1 MINIVRPQYKD
12 YNVSFKAHYPKN
24 WFIVE
29 KIIKEYANWGF
40 KSATDLEMRVPNKLQ
55 RDEGFNREFFINN
68 SNRKVYVDTNKQA
81 LNSYVKQKQLLTYKI
96 SSIQK
101 FIEYY
106 RSEILPRL
114 YFEKEDDY
122 YLAMKEIVKRYGFAN
137 CFECASLLHFELNKL
152 GIPNRIIQD
161 LNIDHCFVVVNRKEP
176 FITYKHGKKGEFIAD
191 LWLKKTY
198 KSVQEAQLDFNNRLG
213 GANKYNLLIDSN
225 ETGAN
230 ILNRPLT
237 QKEKAHNEKLIN
249 SLIDDWSFLE
259 KNAKVALTN
268 GKFDEFKT
276 SPSEEIIE
284 KYFNNLAHLHYYYA
298 RNRRKNKIT

>member
-1 MINIVRPQYKD
+1 M
-12 YNVSFKAHYPKN
+12 
-24 WFIVE
+24 
-29 KIIKEYANWGF
+29 
-40 KSATDLEMRVPNKLQ
+40 
-55 RDEGFNREFFINN
+55 
-68 SNRKVYVDTNKQA
+68 
-81 LNSYVKQKQLLTYKI
+81 
-96 SSIQK
+96 
-101 FIEYY
+101 
-106 RSEILPRL
+106 
-114 YFEKEDDY
+114 
-122 YLAMKEIVKRYGFAN
+122 
-137 CFECASLLHFELNKL
+137 
-152 GIPNRIIQD
+152 
-161 LNIDHCFVVVNRKEP
+161 
-176 FITYKHGKKGEFIAD
+176 
-191 LWLKKTY
+191 
-198 KSVQEAQLDFNNRLG
+198 DFNNRLG